1 MTKHTQHR
9 NLWQS
14 FFFWNPTRQA
24 TTRSE
29 QPNCLYEH
37 NETYY
42 LATWYVMANT
52 NEDEKYDCFSAKSL
66 KKRSQ
71 IQRCQNDQLHSVK
84 LILWLM

>member
-1 MTKHTQHR
+1 MIVWPNTHNTETCGKV
-9 NLWQS
+9 

-66 KKRSQ
+66 KKGS
-71 IQRCQNDQLHSVK
+71 
-84 LILWLM
+84 